1 MDRIAAVDAL
11 KQAMVWIVLAACL
24 APIWGTL
31 LWELWDG
38 AVRPR
43 LIRRDIIDRAA
54 AAAILAEH
62 GERAEQMAWIQED
75 RAWRYSD
82 SYKQGGWRR
91 IRKRIAALRRERR
104 PTTPPRESARRHRAI
119 PYRD

>member
-1 MDRIAAVDAL
+1 MDRIAAVETL
-11 KQAMVWIVLAACL
+11 KQAMVWIVLAACS

-54 AAAILAEH
+54 AAILAEH
-62 GERAEQMAWIQED
+62 GERAEQMALIAEH
-75 RAWRYSD
+75 RAWCYCGSF
-82 SYKQGGWRR
+82 KQGGWRR
-91 IRKRIAALRRERR
+91 IRKRIATMRREREQ
-104 PTTPPRESARRHRAI
+104 PHPPPSS
-119 PYRD
+119 